1 MAQVGYPNSIIR
13 RMLSGHRHLNLGSS
27 GGGGGCG
34 GRNSGGGYSSGGGNK
49 FMDSIFC
56 YFSNAEN
63 LIL

>member
-1 MAQVGYPNSIIR
+1 
-13 RMLSGHRHLNLGSS
+13 MLSRHRHLNLGSS

-34 GRNSGGGYSSGGGNK
+34 GRNSGGGYSSGGGKK

-56 YFSNAEN
+56 YFSNAKN